1 MSNDSGS
8 ILPGGRTEADARN
21 DKNAVIGIVCVIA
34 ALVPVISITAITT
47 WLIFSMGRIRR
58 SVIFTGLII
67 YSGLLLLA
75 TPLINPIG
83 LYIQSWTIGVPLLIQ
98 KITAQEDFVSS
109 IITILIRQAPVS
121 VLIGGII
128 GLLYASHA
136 WSKKAEWEETK
147 FRLTPRQWFAKRKN
161 IKDIQSNTNSP
172 DNGVTLGISK
182 ETGKKIIQTDD
193 QAAAHTL
200 IFGASGSGKTTTVMN
215 MMRDMIKRG
224 HGVVVIDLKGG
235 IDIPARA
242 KELADREGKTFRHW
256 TMHPKNEQYNG
267 PSEMG
272 PAFYDPIS
280 RGEPTR
286 RKDLLMAIH
295 EWNEP
300 YYKALAEE
308 YLQKA
313 FEIQIAT
320 PDKTVSTIEDIASL
334 FELTELTNR
343 ANRLANM
350 PQHRSMIEEINRMND
365 EKQTAQ
371 EKSAI
376 FTLKSIIR
384 SLILSTA
391 GHWLKKDPTGKNNIN
406 LKDVAHNSEVVV
418 FSLDS
423 STYSEVAGVLGNL
436 IIQDLKTVTSELRI
450 NPAPFPIHII
460 IDEFAELK
468 SNNAIQLVNKARDA
482 RMPVILATQTLG
494 DLRAIS
500 DSFADQL
507 LGVVNAFIIHRA
519 NTLEDSKDFAG
530 LTGLEIKKKFRQ
542 SVDHKSSA
550 FGFGQGSGSGSGT
563 IEDVEDFRVSVSTF
577 QELQRGEMV
586 WVSKAPNSID
596 IVKVIPENSA
606 LAVATGDK
614 NAKKI
619 KPAAIQREI
628 SLRKEEVRPE
638 ILGDDNY
645 FPIQDDDPMENRPPV
660 IPPKSSDPE
669 RLQKIFNRPPEEFIL
684 TKETTGFKK
693 HHLPPQKSSDTFK
706 VEPPKNLNSPIFAL
720 PPKTSSE
727 APPLPPRK
735 PGLPKRPVTPGG
747 LPSAVSRPPMPPT
760 AAPAPLPSKRVEPV
774 NRPAPPIK
782 PVFPEKDKFDF

>member
-21 DKNAVIGIVCVIA
+21 DKNAVIGILCVIA
-34 ALVPVISITAITT
+34 ALIPVVSITAIGT
-47 WLIFSMGRIRR
+47 WLTFSMGRIRR
-58 SVIFTGLII
+58 SVIFVALLI
-67 YSGLLLLA
+67 YSAILLLA
-75 TPLINPIG
+75 TPFINPIG
-83 LYIQSWTIGVPLLIQ
+83 LYVQSWTIGVPLLIQ
-98 KITAQEDFVSS
+98 KITTQEDFVSS
-109 IITILIRQAPVS
+109 LITILIRQAPVS

-136 WSKKAEWEETK
+136 WSKKAAWEETK
-147 FRLTPRQWFAKRKN
+147 FRLTPKQWFTRRKN
-161 IKDIQSNTNSP
+161 IKDIQSDKNSP
-172 DNGVTLGISK
+172 TDGVTLGISK
-182 ETGKKIIQTDD
+182 DTGRKIIQTDA

-200 IFGASGSGKTTTVMN
+200 IFGASGAGKTTTLLN
-215 MMRDMIKRG
+215 MVRDMIKRG
-224 HGVVVIDLKGG
+224 HGIVLIDLKGG
-235 IDIPARA
+235 VDIPARA
-242 KELADREGKTFRHW
+242 KELADREGKVFRHW
-256 TMHPKNEQYNG
+256 TMHPKNETYTG

-320 PDKTVSTIEDIASL
+320 PNKQLSTIEDIASL

-343 ANRLANM
+343 ANKLANM
-350 PQHRSMIEEINRMND
+350 PEHRSMIEEINRMND

-384 SLILSTA
+384 NLIMSTA
-391 GHWLKKDPTGKNNIN
+391 GPWLKKDPSGKNNIN
-406 LKDVAHNSEVVV
+406 LKDVAHKGEIVV

-423 STYSEVAGVLGNL
+423 SNYPEAAAIFGNL
-436 IIQDLKTVTSELRI
+436 IIQDLKTVTSELRRD
-450 NPAPFPIHII
+450 PAPFPVHAI
-460 IDEFAELK
+460 IDEFAAIG
-468 SNNAIQLVNKARDA
+468 SNNVIQLVNKARDA
-482 RMPVILATQTLG
+482 NMPVILATQTLG
-494 DLRAIS
+494 DLRAVS

-542 SVDHKSSA
+542 SVEHKSSS

-606 LAVATGDK
+606 LAVASGDK
-614 NAKKI
+614 NGRKI
-619 KPAAIQREI
+619 KPASTQREI
-628 SLRKEEVRPE
+628 SLRKEEVHPE
-638 ILGDDNY
+638 LFNNENHY
-645 FPIQDDDPMENRPPV
+645 HVQDDDPMENRPPIV
-660 IPPKSSDPE
+660 PPKSSDPD

-684 TKETTGFKK
+684 TKDTGFKK
-693 HHLPPQKSSDTFK
+693 HHLPPQKSSDSFK
-706 VEPPKNLNSPIFAL
+706 VEPPKNLNSPIFSL
-720 PPKTSSE
+720 PPKSVTDSP
-727 APPLPPRK
+727 ALPPRK
-735 PGLPKRPVTPGG
+735 PGLPKRPVAPGN
-747 LPSAVSRPPMPPT
+747 AAERPQRPPT
-760 AAPAPLPSKRVEPV
+760 APGNPVLPAKRETPHNQPV
-774 NRPAPPIK
+774 VPIK